1 MLSAMDKRTQQE
13 YISWRA
19 EELARSGNYRSWV
32 DVVRQL
38 RAEGAYIA
46 HLEVSAPY
54 ARWRLSR
61 LCAEARNMTHAI
73 TRVVHRHGDQK
84 RTDPDL
90 VLEIG
95 KPLPTFYQ
103 GGKAPGVTVVGFE
116 VGEPIRCV
124 LSDGDQILI
133 RRSMISSATGT

>member
-19 EELARSGNYRSWV
+19 DELARSGNFRGWV
-32 DVVRQL
+32 EIVRQL

-46 HLEVSAPY
+46 HLELSAPY
-54 ARWRLSR
+54 TRWRLSR
-61 LCAEARNMTHAI
+61 LCAEARHMTHAV
-73 TRVVHRHGDQK
+73 TRVVHRHGDQT

-95 KPLPTFYQ
+95 RPLPTFYQ
-103 GGKAPGVTVVGFE
+103 AGKAPGVTVVGFE
-116 VGEPIRCV
+116 GAKPIRCV
-124 LSDGDQILI
+124 LSDGNEILI
-133 RRSMISSATGT
+133 RHSMVSEVT